1 MSKNKYI
8 NDFNEVIIGIVKY
21 ITQFYGD
28 MNTIKIQYVL
38 EETIKK
44 TPEELIFLFM
54 CKIYN
59 NDEYRKNILAQNDLF
74 FIGEDYSDLVKNDEN
89 KVAQIFQFKSL
100 WKTIDDNTKTLIKKS
115 MVALVNISREYI
127 LNCL

>member
-1 MSKNKYI
+1 MSKNKYV

-28 MNTIKIQYVL
+28 MNTMKLQFVL

-44 TPEELIFLFM
+44 TPEEPIFLFM

-74 FIGEDYSDLVKNDEN
+74 FIGKDYNDLVKNDEN

-100 WKTIDDNTKTLIKKS
+100 WNTIDNNTKTLIKKS